1 MEVDV
6 ALMCVVRTF
15 LEPASYIYEDENAS
29 ILQLIMEEDLLGI
42 TDTVSITRDCR
53 RIPEAEDYVEHII
66 PSLSS
71 TQFKSHFQM
80 LPSTFEFILDEI
92 GEKLTRST
100 DGNEMVPADKQLL
113 LSLWRFA
120 TTDSYSAINQRFNVG
135 KGTAVR
141 SVRRVARAL
150 HELSSKYIVWPTED
164 KIQDIVYGFFSASG
178 FPDTIGAIGGTHI
191 NIPSSKNNS
200 ETYVNQK
207 NHYSIQLQAVC
218 DHTKLFTHVYVG
230 NVHSDHDTC
239 TSRLSDLQEYISD
252 SNKFPNNTHLIGNAV
267 YGLHQHLMVPYS
279 DNENLTKQQRNYNLC
294 HSSGKMMIKRAFAL
308 LKGRWKSLLHVL
320 AISRMDFTYDHIL
333 ACCVLH
339 NICLLKK
346 DEFQLHGQMT
356 VLDVEETELQEE
368 KIEYNDK
375 NIAEAKRNNI
385 CAKLHMKNV

>member
-164 KIQDIVYGFFSASG
+164 RIQDIVYGFLSA
-178 FPDTIGAIGGTHI
+178 I
-191 NIPSSKNNS
+191 
-200 ETYVNQK
+200 
-207 NHYSIQLQAVC
+207 C

-230 NVHSDHDTC
+230 NVHSNHDTC

-267 YGLHQHLMVPYS
+267 YGLHQHLMVPYP

-375 NIAEAKRNNI
+375 NVAETKRNNI